1 MTDDPIRE
9 YRAGDEAGII
19 GLFNSV
25 FGEKRT
31 LDRWK
36 WQFAEHPQGLGWI
49 QLAESNG
56 ETVGQSCMMRDHLNF
71 CGKEVCAGQSVDAM
85 VRADQRGKK
94 WFVRLAEANYANAA
108 GRGLKAVFGF
118 PNRNSF
124 PDVVGVLGRHRIA
137 ALQYFYFRTGYLRV
151 WGSLV
156 DMVFK
161 VVLNTIVSLRTALFK
176 SFIGGSRVVVTDEL
190 PAAWDDVLEEI
201 RNHQVLSVWK
211 NVDYL
216 RWRYQDHPEHRYV
229 FHFLYIGGRPEG
241 IIVARDVGTTTAI
254 CELLHRTKDV
264 RQSALLLNSV
274 LSYHNRRSIQRIE
287 FFGHD
292 DGFFNAVFAQ
302 CGFKS
307 SYSGSFV
314 FSGRVFGDAA
324 LEQRFIIP
332 QNWTI
337 SYGDTDVI

>member
-137 ALQYFYFRTGYLRV
+137 ALQYFYFRTV
-151 WGSLV
+151 
-156 DMVFK
+156 
-161 VVLNTIVSLRTALFK
+161 ICVS
-176 SFIGGSRVVVTDEL
+176 G
-190 PAAWDDVLEEI
+190 
-201 RNHQVLSVWK
+201 
-211 NVDYL
+211 
-216 RWRYQDHPEHRYV
+216 
-229 FHFLYIGGRPEG
+229 
-241 IIVARDVGTTTAI
+241 
-254 CELLHRTKDV
+254 
-264 RQSALLLNSV
+264 ALLWTWCS
-274 LSYHNRRSIQRIE
+274 RS
-287 FFGHD
+287 
-292 DGFFNAVFAQ
+292 
-302 CGFKS
+302 S
-307 SYSGSFV
+307 
-314 FSGRVFGDAA
+314 
-324 LEQRFIIP
+324 
-332 QNWTI
+332 
-337 SYGDTDVI
+337 